1 MRIIGLLVASLVV
14 PAVSWALLPGGGPAQ
29 HDCHAEFSAP
39 GLALNWPAF
48 DPAKPK
54 AGKEVRC
61 FDGDAGCDAD
71 GTVNHECRFAVD
83 VCLRNA
89 DPALPACTA
98 ADVVAVTVAAP
109 GGDAGLTALHAAANG
124 LLPATSTACT
134 AGQAVT
140 VPLKGPTGSGAFKR
154 GSKVVKVKAGT
165 ASATDSDKLK
175 LTCVPRDWPSHGYD
189 HRNHRATGV
198 ETIITPANASLL
210 TERWSLAAGAVTS
223 TPTVGEGMVYVTSW
237 DGILYAVRAK
247 DGVVRWTYDTGS
259 GVGNIGLQSSATLTA
274 DGRVLVGDSNGTVHC
289 LSAKKGKLLWTAT
302 VGGTDPANAHIW
314 ASPVVANG
322 RVFMGRASH
331 SDVPCTQGHLYA
343 FDLDSGAEL
352 WRYATVPARV
362 CDADTNITCTVDGD
376 CPGGTCVDGKGGGVT
391 ASVAVSPDGETV
403 YMASVGCYT
412 YPSIG
417 NSDAIFA
424 LDAATGA
431 ADWIHRT
438 QTVQQFA
445 DGPPYHDYGFLN
457 GPLLV
462 DGQDGIGGERP
473 LVVAASKD
481 GSIYALDPATGSSV
495 WTRVVAPAP
504 SFAGFGLFNAAVG
517 YANHRFYAALY
528 QFSGWPASNDHLF
541 AFDDEAGATEWS
553 AQIGA
558 SWGSMA
564 VANGVLFVGTNQ
576 SSNLLVYD
584 AATGASLNTLATPGQ
599 VTSGASIVGG
609 TVYVGHGP
617 SGPGGV
623 RAFAL
628 P

>member
-1 MRIIGLLVASLVV
+1 MRIIGLVLTALVV

-29 HDCHAEFSAP
+29 HDCHAEFDAP

-48 DPAKPK
+48 DPARPKP
-54 AGKEVRC
+54 GKEVRC

-71 GTVNHECRFAVD
+71 GVVNHECRFAVD

-89 DPALPACTA
+89 DPALPACTP
-98 ADVVAVTVAAP
+98 ADVVSVAVAAP
-109 GGDAGLTALHAAANG
+109 ASDAGLTALAAAAAG
-124 LLPATSTACT
+124 LVPANSTACT
-134 AGQAVT
+134 TGQAVT
-140 VPLKGPTGSGAFKR
+140 VPLKGPNGAGVFKR
-154 GSKVVKVKAGT
+154 GSKTVKVKART
-165 ASATDSDKLK
+165 ASAADSDKLK
-175 LTCVPRDWPSHGYD
+175 LTCVPREWPSHGYD
-189 HRNHRATGV
+189 HRNHRATSV
-198 ETIITPANASLL
+198 ETTITPANASLL
-210 TERWSLAAGAVTS
+210 VEKWSFPAGAVTS

-237 DGILYAVRAK
+237 DGNLYALRAK
-247 DGVVRWTYDTGS
+247 DGLLRWTFETGAS
-259 GVGNIGLQSSATLTA
+259 LQSSATLTA
-274 DGRVLVGDSNGTVHC
+274 DGRVLVGDSTGTVYC
-289 LSAKKGKLLWTAT
+289 LNAKKGTLLWTAT
-302 VGGTDPANAHIW
+302 VGDTDPANAHIW

-331 SDVPCTQGHLYA
+331 TDNPCTQGHLYA
-343 FDLDSGAEL
+343 FDLDTGAEL

-362 CDADTNITCTVDGD
+362 CNADTNITCTVDGD
-376 CPGGTCVDGKGGGVT
+376 CPGGQCVDGKGGGVT
-391 ASVAVSPDGETV
+391 ASVAVSADGETV
-403 YMASVGCYT
+403 YMVSVGCFT
-412 YPSIG
+412 FPSIG

-424 LDAATGA
+424 LDAATGT

-445 DGPPYHDYGFLN
+445 EGPPYHDYGFLN
-457 GPLLV
+457 GPSLI
-462 DGQDGIGGERP
+462 DGQDPMGGTRP

-481 GSIYALDPATGSSV
+481 GSIYAVDPSTGAPV
-495 WTRVVAPAP
+495 WTRVLAPAP
-504 SFAGFGLFNAAVG
+504 ATAGFGLFNAAVG
-517 YANHRFYAALY
+517 YANHRFYAALF
-528 QFSGWPASNDHLF
+528 QFSGWPASNDHLY
-541 AFDDEAGATEWS
+541 AFDDEAGATVWS
-553 AQIGA
+553 TQIGA

-576 SSNLLVYD
+576 SSNLLVHD
-584 AATGASLNTLATPGQ
+584 AATGASLATLPMPGQ